1 MTNDLK
7 FAGNNPVIINYNEAA
22 DEIFPAV
29 RTSYADINI
38 VSPKLLDDLY
48 TAKKKD
54 IVVKIKKNDE
64 VIWEGYQTPN
74 MFSQDVT
81 LNLDEISMT
90 TIDPISELKYFKI
103 ESIMSKPSIMNY
115 KELIGKAL
123 AKVII
128 SKNTL
133 YVERNFTYGSS
144 EYDGTNGLLDMKI
157 QVSNFWDEGDE
168 PETMLT
174 MIEEMLKP
182 FSLCL
187 CFSGDA
193 YYIYDISRTADDA
206 VRTFDVYTI
215 STTGALTFV
224 ETITKSNSVF
234 TWTKNTSKSNI
245 SIRETYDKITG
256 VASTLKPNYS
266 STVFDLINA
275 SKRDMYDIGYLNIRT
290 NPIKGFTEKDGTRIP
305 FTSDEWFY
313 LWNGCYTDSRFNLGS
328 INEYINGWLNINQAY
343 KYLTG
348 LTGHPNDYGTIL
360 NFTGGKYNRGATD
373 KNQATERYVEVKQN
387 ITAYAPDNGTPPEF
401 LEQADLEWQYGN
413 PEVKPVYLNK
423 LQKMD
428 KTDAKWGV
436 NRDGITSYIAYSQKY
451 DNISLFE
458 GIEQTLRIDLTQ
470 SYSRTGTATEIPYKS
485 TSKGAEQVFDITGNT
500 RLFSWGKVYYMP
512 WGWNS
517 TNIKY
522 DYPWWNKYST
532 TGKLSP
538 IWDKRRVDVFIKY
551 TQDGVDYISQFN
563 GKEWITSEGTAP
575 SEANSFKLKRL
586 MNNEKVYNTD
596 FRYQIIECS
605 DGTEYYLGDEKD
617 KTAVVKFDKYGGVL
631 PINAQKYDHT
641 QSYAT
646 YLGGSNNWEGLIAS
660 VDEGILELNLPEINS
675 INADI
680 TVNIYTSNLLG
691 MTGSKSITSQKNH
704 SNSFLVELSGEC
716 VTRNDSGGY
725 VWGVLSKDNVGDDY
739 KTIRKVTVDDCDF
752 IPESAIYIKAEHLNL
767 SISLSVP
774 ETNLGQVFKE
784 SDVKYILDGSNDYI
798 EEYTG
803 PTFRINTRHPLVAAS
818 FSYLIYGD
826 ELADPGLFFFKNDI
840 TTRPEAYTV
849 QGYFNYLNT
858 IRKIY
863 ETTIKPSEPGMNNIM
878 GFIRSSEVG
887 DKLLMITGD
896 SLDVKTG
903 RHSITAIECE
913 DIEVTDI
920 NSVDVVE
927 VPRQA
932 RNVRFRYPT
941 V

>member
-22 DEIFPAV
+22 DEVFPAV

-90 TIDPISELKYFKI
+90 VIDPISELKYFKI

-193 YYIYDISRTADDA
+193 YYIYDISRTADDV

-215 STTGALTFV
+215 STTGTLTFV
-224 ETITKSNSVF
+224 ETITKSNNVF
-234 TWTKNTSKSNI
+234 TWTKNTSQSNI

-275 SKRDMYDIGYLNIRT
+275 SKRDMYDIGYLNIKT

-360 NFTGGKYNRGATD
+360 NFTGGKYN
-373 KNQATERYVEVKQN
+373 
-387 ITAYAPDNGTPPEF
+387 
-401 LEQADLEWQYGN
+401 
-413 PEVKPVYLNK
+413 
-423 LQKMD
+423 
-428 KTDAKWGV
+428 
-436 NRDGITSYIAYSQKY
+436 
-451 DNISLFE
+451 
-458 GIEQTLRIDLTQ
+458 
-470 SYSRTGTATEIPYKS
+470 
-485 TSKGAEQVFDITGNT
+485 
-500 RLFSWGKVYYMP
+500 
-512 WGWNS
+512 
-517 TNIKY
+517 
-522 DYPWWNKYST
+522 
-532 TGKLSP
+532 
-538 IWDKRRVDVFIKY
+538 
-551 TQDGVDYISQFN
+551 
-563 GKEWITSEGTAP
+563 
-575 SEANSFKLKRL
+575 
-586 MNNEKVYNTD
+586 
-596 FRYQIIECS
+596 
-605 DGTEYYLGDEKD
+605 
-617 KTAVVKFDKYGGVL
+617 
-631 PINAQKYDHT
+631 
-641 QSYAT
+641 
-646 YLGGSNNWEGLIAS
+646 
-660 VDEGILELNLPEINS
+660 
-675 INADI
+675 
-680 TVNIYTSNLLG
+680 
-691 MTGSKSITSQKNH
+691 
-704 SNSFLVELSGEC
+704 
-716 VTRNDSGGY
+716 
-725 VWGVLSKDNVGDDY
+725 
-739 KTIRKVTVDDCDF
+739 
-752 IPESAIYIKAEHLNL
+752 
-767 SISLSVP
+767 
-774 ETNLGQVFKE
+774 
-784 SDVKYILDGSNDYI
+784 
-798 EEYTG
+798 
-803 PTFRINTRHPLVAAS
+803 
-818 FSYLIYGD
+818 
-826 ELADPGLFFFKNDI
+826 
-840 TTRPEAYTV
+840 
-849 QGYFNYLNT
+849 
-858 IRKIY
+858 
-863 ETTIKPSEPGMNNIM
+863 
-878 GFIRSSEVG
+878 
-887 DKLLMITGD
+887 
-896 SLDVKTG
+896 
-903 RHSITAIECE
+903 
-913 DIEVTDI
+913 
-920 NSVDVVE
+920 
-927 VPRQA
+927 
-932 RNVRFRYPT
+932 
-941 V
+941 